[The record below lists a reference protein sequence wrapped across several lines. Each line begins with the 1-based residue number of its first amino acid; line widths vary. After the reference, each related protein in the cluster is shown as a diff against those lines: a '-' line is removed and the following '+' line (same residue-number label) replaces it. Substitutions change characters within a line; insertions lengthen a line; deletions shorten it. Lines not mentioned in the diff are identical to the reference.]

1 MLKPLIIQR
10 YVKENNLKFI
20 KEYVDDGVSG
30 TTFDRPGFCEML
42 QDIENQTINMI
53 INTFRVFSDID
64 ILKTTEYLNQFKNN
78 LDWDSGF
85 MLRLISFNFYE
96 IINIETEQKQQLLY
110 EIKKL
115 IEKYKDI
122 PDTENQIKIYD

>member
-1 MLKPLIIQR
+1 MSSSFEEKHYLEMNAKR
-10 YVKENNLKFI
+10 EK
-20 KEYVDDGVSG
+20 
-30 TTFDRPGFCEML
+30 DRDSL
-42 QDIENQTINMI
+42 L
-53 INTFRVFSDID
+53 SDID
-64 ILKTTEYLNQFKNN
+64 ILKTTEYLNQFKKN

-85 MLRLISFNFYE
+85 MLRLISFSFYE

-122 PDTENQIKIYD
+122 PDAENQIKIYD

>member
-1 MLKPLIIQR
+1 MEEKHYLEMNAKSEKDRDALLS
-10 YVKENNLKFI
+10 E
-20 KEYVDDGVSG
+20 
-30 TTFDRPGFCEML
+30 FDK
-42 QDIENQTINMI
+42 DNAQTINMV
-53 INTFRVFSDID
+53 INAFRVLSDID
-64 ILKTTEYLNQFKNN
+64 ILKTTEYLNQFKKN

-85 MLRLISFNFYE
+85 MLRLISFSFYG

>member
-1 MLKPLIIQR
+1 MTYSIDYLNGHHFFSLEEKHYLEMGAKSEKDR
-10 YVKENNLKFI
+10 NALLSE
-20 KEYVDDGVSG
+20 
-30 TTFDRPGFCEML
+30 FDK
-42 QDIENQTINMI
+42 DNAQTINMI